1 MSTATSTELLRLE
14 RELAQANQELGLDL
28 AQAALDVAGIVD
40 PTPVSDLVNGAIS
53 LGRGDLLGA
62 GLSLISVVPYVGD
75 ALAKT
80 TKGARLA
87 KKISAL
93 RNKIAGLLAQIKRLK
108 AVKAIPTGGLSTKI
122 RHEISKK
129 ASERAALQACP
140 RAKESILRSDTFKP
154 VGLGNR
160 RAKLLRQKGI
170 GQRALSRMKKAKP
183 IEPGENVKQYE
194 RNMDRY
200 VLRHLKTFAD
210 EPIELLLQPGEKLYK
225 LVPTGTKKISDS
237 SAYFATESQMNAW
250 RASGKSPADFFGLP
264 LSSHAGSYITLEI
277 VAEEPTVVLI
287 GRVAPTAQVI
297 PKPSGSI
304 EVHTTGGGGQ
314 AVVSDRSAFSKPALS
329 DKWK

>member
-14 RELAQANQELGLDL
+14 RELAQANRELGLDL

-108 AVKAIPTGGLSTKI
+108 AVKAIPISGLSTKI
-122 RHEISKK
+122 RQEISKK
-129 ASERAALQACP
+129 ASERAALEACP
-140 RAKESILRSDTFKP
+140 KAKESILKTDTFKP

-160 RAKLLRQKGI
+160 KAKLLIEKEM
-170 GQRALSRMKKAKP
+170 GQRALLRIKKANP
-183 IEPGENVKQYE
+183 IKPGENAKLYE
-194 RNMDRY
+194 RRMRNY
-200 VLRHLKTFAD
+200 VKDQLKTFAD
-210 EPIELLLQPGEKLYK
+210 VPTELVLRPGDKLYK
-225 LVPTGTKKISDS
+225 LVPEGANVSGFS
-237 SAYFATESQMNAW
+237 PFFATESQMKAW
-250 RASGKSPADFFGLP
+250 RASNKSPADFFGLP
-264 LSSHAGSYITLEI
+264 LASHADSYTEF
-277 VAEEPTVVLI
+277 VMKAEETTVVLVGKI
-287 GRVAPTAQVI
+287 APTSQVI
-297 PKPSGSI
+297 PGPSGAI
-304 EVHTTGGGGQ
+304 EVLTTGGGGQ
-314 AVVSDRSAFSKPALS
+314 AVVSNRSAFSSPVALRG
-329 DKWK
+329 WK